1 MAIELT
7 KDEIEKIIKSG
18 NLYFAHPVDLNN
30 GIYPVNTLKK
40 LTEIAKES
48 SENVNDYD
56 DIMEI
61 FTYW

>member
-30 GIYPVNTLKK
+30 GIYPVKTLKK
-40 LTEIAKES
+40 LTEIAK
-48 SENVNDYD
+48 D
-56 DIMEI
+56 
-61 FTYW
+61 